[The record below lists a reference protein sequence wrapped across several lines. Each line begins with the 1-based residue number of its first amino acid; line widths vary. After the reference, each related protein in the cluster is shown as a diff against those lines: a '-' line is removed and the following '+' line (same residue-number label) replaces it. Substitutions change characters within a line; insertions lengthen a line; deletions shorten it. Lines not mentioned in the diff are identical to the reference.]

1 MIHCGSKELKESY
14 NLLEA
19 RTVSTSDVC
28 QMYVGWFLVRLARN
42 WRYTPIGIRMVNK
55 ANQQNAI
62 RTTVTYT
69 QRKRLKNI
77 DCFKFRK
84 LWKIW
89 PFFDI
94 VRTRSFLR
102 DLELNNTIAQTVIY
116 LVITHLQLLWIS
128 EYYYN
133 LLPRNEF
140 VDSFSSQGRQDGITI
155 KQANIALSSIFG
167 IFAVVQ
173 T

>member
-19 RTVSTSDVC
+19 RTSLHLRCMSNVC
-28 QMYVGWFLVRLARN
+28 WVVLVRLAWN

-62 RTTVTYT
+62 RTTETYT

-77 DCFKFRK
+77 DCLKFRK

-102 DLELNNTIAQTVIY
+102 VLELNNTIAQTVIY

-128 EYYYN
+128 ENYYN
-133 LLPRNEF
+133 LLPWNEF
-140 VDSFSSQGRQDGITI
+140 VDSFSSQGI
-155 KQANIALSSIFG
+155 
-167 IFAVVQ
+167 
-173 T
+173 